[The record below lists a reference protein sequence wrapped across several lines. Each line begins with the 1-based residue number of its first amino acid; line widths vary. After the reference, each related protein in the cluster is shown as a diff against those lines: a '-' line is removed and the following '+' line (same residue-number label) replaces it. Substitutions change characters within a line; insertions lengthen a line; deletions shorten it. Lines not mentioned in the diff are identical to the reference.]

1 MGPAFFTG
9 ARFNDLVEFIECNF
23 LAGAAFRQSDFRTD
37 ATFNNTSFR
46 GLADFTAGN
55 FLGFADF
62 GGSQFDRDADFSNV
76 GFNGPADFSRST
88 FSEKVN
94 LHETQFKK
102 NVYFESSK
110 VNTLNLTKARYGWLF
125 LHWDCINHLEFDDAA
140 YQTLINSYRKLQ
152 WQKDSSDCRSSYMSV
167 LQAAPA
173 NYHSWIVNAMRSIVA
188 RSDYSHD

>member
-1 MGPAFFTG
+1 
-9 ARFNDLVEFIECNF
+9 LVEFIECNF

-62 GGSQFDRDADFSNV
+62 GGSQFAYDADFCNAS
-76 GFNGPADFSRST
+76 FNSHADFSRST
-88 FSEKVN
+88 FSEKIN

-110 VNTLNLTKARYGWLF
+110 INSLNLTKARYGWLF
-125 LHWDCINHLEFDDAA
+125 LHWDAINHLEFDDAA
-140 YQTLINSYRKLQ
+140 YQVLINNYKKLQ
-152 WQKDSSDCRSSYMSV
+152 WQTDLSDCHSAYLSITHATPDNDY
-167 LQAAPA
+167 
-173 NYHSWIVNAMRSIVA
+173 SWIVKILSGKRGNSLLFN
-188 RSDYSHD
+188 S